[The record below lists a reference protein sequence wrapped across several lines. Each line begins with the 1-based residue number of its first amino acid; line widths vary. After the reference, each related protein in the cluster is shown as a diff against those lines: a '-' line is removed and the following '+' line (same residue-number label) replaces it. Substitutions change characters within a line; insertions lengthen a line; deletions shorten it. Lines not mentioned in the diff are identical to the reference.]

1 MSSIKKFVC
10 TINNGII
17 LMCMLG
23 FTATTYA
30 YVVDAKVAAD
40 DLYEPMCDISEHVSC
55 TKAFT
60 SK

>member
-1 MSSIKKFVC
+1 
-10 TINNGII
+10 
-17 LMCMLG
+17 MCMLG

-30 YVVDAKVAAD
+30 YVVDAKVAAA